1 MQGTIPSG
9 ARPPHGLL
17 AGGGDMVSNTSVEPE
32 SPKALGPFLWRIK
45 MEQEQRSAVRTKEPV
60 TNDVAAL
67 LGQSKL
73 LQAGRADVARIRER
87 TRQRRLLRLGIV
99 LGIIDAYLWY
109 RFLSGNP
116 FGAPRLPN
124 DWVIFLP

>member
-1 MQGTIPSG
+1 MLGLRTASWQEGAAWCRILQWSPS
-9 ARPPHGLL
+9 RPRRSGR
-17 AGGGDMVSNTSVEPE
+17 
-32 SPKALGPFLWRIK
+32 FRWRMK

-87 TRQRRLLRLGIV
+87 TRQRRLLRLAIV
-99 LGIIDAYLWY
+99 LGIIRSEEHTSELQ
-109 RFLSGNP
+109 S
-116 FGAPRLPN
+116 RLH
-124 DWVIFLP
+124 